1 MTTAPAVFGC
11 PLCWPADAG
20 AAWEARA
27 GLGSVAGL
35 VDESHLIV
43 TILACKECLQPFLS
57 AFEEEVD
64 WVDGD
69 DPQYWTLL
77 PLTHE
82 EATQLLPPAP
92 TPTSA
97 QLNALGPGRRSLR
110 RDYPKGDVQR
120 VYWATGLTVR

>member
-1 MTTAPAVFGC
+1 MTTAPTLFGC
-11 PLCWPADAG
+11 PQCWPTDAET
-20 AAWEARA
+20 AWEARA

-43 TILACKECLQPFLS
+43 TILACKSCLQRFLS

-64 WVDGD
+64 WADGD

-77 PLTHE
+77 PLTHD
-82 EATQLLPPAP
+82 EATQLLPPAAAP
-92 TPTSA
+92 TAT
-97 QLNALGPGRRSLR
+97 QLNALGRKRRSLR
-110 RDYPKGDVQR
+110 RDYPKGNEKR

>member
-1 MTTAPAVFGC
+1 MTTAPAIFGC
-11 PLCWPADAG
+11 PNCWPADPE
-20 AAWEARA
+20 AAWKARA
-27 GLGSVAGL
+27 GLAGVAGL
-35 VDESHLIV
+35 VDDSHLIIS
-43 TILACKECLQPFLS
+43 ILACKECLQRFLS

-64 WVDGD
+64 WADGD

-77 PLTHE
+77 PLTNDE
-82 EATQLLPPAP
+82 VASLLPPAP
-92 TPTSA
+92 APTSA